1 MTHKNARIIVDAL
14 AFAFVLPIVAMAQ
27 GGSTASPSASL
38 LLPVKIGVVSIQSA
52 IVGTSNGQRDL
63 QVLEKKFGP
72 KKNEL
77 KSLADEIDAL
87 RKQLET
93 QGPKLND
100 ETRSS
105 LVRQIDSKQ
114 KALSRAQED
123 AQNDYAEQQNEIVQR
138 VLQKLLPIIEVY
150 AKDNGLSV
158 VIGGSKLWPEWPL
171 VWASPSVDITKA
183 VVDIYNLQ
191 SAGLEPRPSGA
202 SRQPRPEK
210 APQSTSPTSQGSQ
223 PPK

>member
-1 MTHKNARIIVDAL
+1 
-14 AFAFVLPIVAMAQ
+14 
-27 GGSTASPSASL
+27 
-38 LLPVKIGVVSIQSA
+38 
-52 IVGTSNGQRDL
+52 
-63 QVLEKKFGP
+63 
-72 KKNEL
+72 
-77 KSLADEIDAL
+77 
-87 RKQLET
+87 
-93 QGPKLND
+93 LND

-138 VLQKLLPIIEVY
+138 VLQKLLPVIEVY

-158 VIGGSKLWPEWPL
+158 VIDGSKLWPEWPL